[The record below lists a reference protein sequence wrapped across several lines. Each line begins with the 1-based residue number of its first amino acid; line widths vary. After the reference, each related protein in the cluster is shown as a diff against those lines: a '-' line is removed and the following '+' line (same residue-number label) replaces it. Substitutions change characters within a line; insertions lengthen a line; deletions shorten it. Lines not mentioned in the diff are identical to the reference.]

1 LLFELRFFVWWY
13 CLNPSSFNSLSNSR
27 FGSRLGF
34 AGGEGGLH
42 ELAYFGFDSIEGQSE
57 TVTMVVCDFLFR
69 VLIGEWE
76 KRVYL
81 LKGLGDDKLKHDLYE
96 LVVAIP

>member
-1 LLFELRFFVWWY
+1 LDRGLALRVAICNTLF
-13 CLNPSSFNSLSNSR
+13 
-27 FGSRLGF
+27 LGR
-34 AGGEGGLH
+34 LH

-57 TVTMVVCDFLFR
+57 TITMVVCDFLFR